1 MMKTLLILIAS
12 LCSLCSHAND
22 LTMFC
27 LKGPVD
33 SVCIIMNDAGL
44 EWQTEFTF
52 DEDGYL
58 TELDG
63 SEIDC
68 TRDESGRMK
77 SIIVEDALEDDEDS
91 YTTIK
96 MTLHYD
102 ATGHVVKVVSTSS
115 DETWT
120 QNYRYNKD
128 GLTDE
133 RDYDSDNQD
142 EIQKY
147 VYLKFDN
154 YGNWTERLEK
164 FQSMDQVITQTRNI
178 TYRK

>member
-1 MMKTLLILIAS
+1 
-12 LCSLCSHAND
+12 
-22 LTMFC
+22 MFC

-33 SVCIIMNDAGL
+33 SICIVMNDAGL

-52 DEDGYL
+52 DENGFL
-58 TELDG
+58 IELDG
-63 SEIDC
+63 AEIDC
-68 TRDESGRMK
+68 VRDENGRMK
-77 SIIVEDALEDDEDS
+77 SITVEDALEDDEDAF
-91 YTTIK
+91 TTIN
-96 MTLHYD
+96 MTMAYD
-102 ATGHVVKVVSTSS
+102 SEGRVIKVTSTSA

-128 GLTDE
+128 GLLSE

-142 EIQKY
+142 EVQKY

-154 YGNWTERLEK
+154 FGNWTQRQEK
-164 FQSMDQVITQTRNI
+164 LQSMDQVITQTRNI